1 MIAKFKMMC
10 AYDFSDM
17 DTTFDINLLEK
28 FFNDALIHKEFDVPV
43 NSKLPCNQIIHVV
56 FNEIQMNEHPDIY
69 KMWFAVR
76 ALLIS
81 GFKNVTVYD
90 ILQQMDECPEF
101 FKMCLGINN
110 NEIDKLYEVT
120 DEANN
125 LLRYLQDLRGMMPFE
140 PCEIN
145 FLFNN
150 NSCTKDYIYY
160 DEYSSDAEHYSSC
173 KYRNKNVRKLYKYI
187 NDHMNCNQRNCTF

>member
-1 MIAKFKMMC
+1 MC
-10 AYDFSDM
+10 VYDFNDM
-17 DTTFDINLLEK
+17 DTNFDINFLEK
-28 FFNDALIHKEFDVPV
+28 FFNDALIHKEFDVPIDA
-43 NSKLPCNQIIHVV
+43 KLPCNQIIHVV
-56 FNEIQMNEHPDIY
+56 FNEIKMNECPDIY

-90 ILQQMDECPEF
+90 ILQQMDECPKF

-120 DEANN
+120 NEANK
-125 LLRYLQDLRGMMPFE
+125 LLRYLQDLRGVMPFE
-140 PCEIN
+140 PCEID

-150 NSCTKDYIYY
+150 NNCTKDYVYY
-160 DEYSSDAEHYSSC
+160 DEYSSDGEHYSNYR
-173 KYRNKNVRKLYKYI
+173 YRNRNVRKLYKYI
-187 NDHMNCNQRNCTF
+187 HDHVDCKHRCNSMF

>member
-1 MIAKFKMMC
+1 MMC
-10 AYDFSDM
+10 VYDFSDM
-17 DTTFDINLLEK
+17 DTTFDINFLEK
-28 FFNDALIHKEFDVPV
+28 FFNDALIHKEFDAPV
-43 NSKLPCNQIIHVV
+43 NAKLPCNQIIHVV
-56 FNEIQMNEHPDIY
+56 YNEIQMYEHPDIY

-110 NEIDKLYEVT
+110 NEIDKLYEVA

-140 PCEIN
+140 PCEID

-150 NSCTKDYIYY
+150 NSCTKDYVYY
-160 DEYSSDAEHYSSC
+160 DDYSSDAEHCSSY

-187 NDHMNCNQRNCTF
+187 NDYMNCKQQRNCSY